1 MSDSTDPSH
10 PDYVWPGGD
19 RAASKNEIAN
29 AVAHI
34 KAWIARELAA
44 VGVNLPTVAKPEPPE
59 QPPVPGVTTQPTDG
73 SVPMQYGEG
82 EEPPPQPTPA
92 PVPEQP
98 AAEEVGAEQASLTDA
113 PAVAAASADPD
124 AASG

>member
-44 VGVNLPTVAKPEPPE
+44 VGVNLPTAMVAEELPPEPPAE
-59 QPPVPGVTTQPTDG
+59 
-73 SVPMQYGEG
+73 
-82 EEPPPQPTPA
+82 PA

>member
-59 QPPVPGVTTQPTDG
+59 QPA
-73 SVPMQYGEG
+73 E
-82 EEPPPQPTPA
+82 PA

-113 PAVAAASADPD
+113 PPVAAAPADPD

>member
-1 MSDSTDPSH
+1 MSDPVTDPSH

-34 KAWIARELAA
+34 KAWITRELAT

-59 QPPVPGVTTQPTDG
+59 QPPVPGVTT
-73 SVPMQYGEG
+73 
-82 EEPPPQPTPA
+82 QPTPA

>member
-44 VGVNLPTVAKPEPPE
+44 VGVNLPTAMVAEELPPEPTPEPPAE
-59 QPPVPGVTTQPTDG
+59 
-73 SVPMQYGEG
+73 
-82 EEPPPQPTPA
+82 PA

-98 AAEEVGAEQASLTDA
+98 AAEEVGAEQASMTDA
-113 PAVAAASADPD
+113 PPVAAASADPD

>member
-34 KAWIARELAA
+34 KAWITRELAT
-44 VGVNLPTVAKPEPPE
+44 VGVNLPAVVVPETVPE
-59 QPPVPGVTTQPTDG
+59 QPA
-73 SVPMQYGEG
+73 E
-82 EEPPPQPTPA
+82 PA

-113 PAVAAASADPD
+113 PPVAAASADPD